1 MSILREFTL
10 YSGEEDDFD
19 SLPSS
24 PEVLHIDQ
32 ELTDVHIYRPTSSE
46 VNAVI
51 AEASTEMNANLTLV
65 EVEGHAEVTRGSTIL
80 SSPERKLH
88 TYDNGFSSSNNM
100 EQPYILDTV
109 RESSETPNALPK
121 PKRIAIDTKKCRR
134 EIIDE
139 NPRLLADAKSRV
151 KGKSKCGSSCPL
163 SFSTPYE
170 MAVHLDECH
179 PRDYRCF
186 LCPHS
191 GCAWSVVGFHKWASC
206 NRHISAIHGT
216 RDFECKICHRK
227 FPRSDS
233 FLRHARKSHGRQQ

>member
-1 MSILREFTL
+1 MSILREFTMF
-10 YSGEEDDFD
+10 SGEEDDPD

-24 PEVLHIDQ
+24 PEVLHLDQ
-32 ELTDVHIYRPTSSE
+32 ELTDAHIYRPTSSE

-51 AEASTEMNANLTLV
+51 EEASIELNANVTLV
-65 EVEGHAEVTRGSTIL
+65 EVEGHAELTRGSTIL

-88 TYDNGFSSSNNM
+88 KQEDTLTNSSIDKLEVLQEPTVSSNM
-100 EQPYILDTV
+100 
-109 RESSETPNALPK
+109 LPK
-121 PKRIAIDTKKCRR
+121 PRKISLNTAKCRQ
-134 EIIDE
+134 EVIDE
-139 NPRLLADAKSRV
+139 TPRLLADAKSRV
-151 KGKSKCGSSCPL
+151 KGKSKCGSNCPL

-170 MAVHLDECH
+170 MAVHLDQCH

-191 GCAWSVVGFHKWASC
+191 DCAWSVVGFHKWASC
-206 NRHISAIHGT
+206 NRHINAIHGT

-233 FLRHARKSHGRQQ
+233 FLRHARKSHGRQ